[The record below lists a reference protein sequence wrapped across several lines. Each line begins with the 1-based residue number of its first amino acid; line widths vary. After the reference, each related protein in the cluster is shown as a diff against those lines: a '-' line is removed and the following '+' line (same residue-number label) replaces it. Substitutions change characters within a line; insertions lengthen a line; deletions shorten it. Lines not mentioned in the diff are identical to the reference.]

1 MSDGGLGCKR
11 LCDMSGEPLVEGML
25 VGTSEDLLSTE
36 ETHQVSFKRFFSF
49 LFELRH

>member
-25 VGTSEDLLSTE
+25 VGTSADILDTE
-36 ETHQVSFKRFFSF
+36 ETHQVSFRKISRYLSV
-49 LFELRH
+49 